1 MKLILK
7 NIKGL
12 VQAETT
18 APSVRK
24 GSEMSQLN
32 VIENAWLEVEN
43 GKFSNF
49 GSMDDFPNWVDSS
62 GIEVINCEGRYVFPA
77 WVDSHTH
84 IVYAGNREG
93 EFVDRIKGLSYAEI
107 AEKGGGILN
116 SATKLATASEESL
129 FEQAWGRLDSI
140 MTTGTGAVEIK
151 SGYGLSIEAE
161 MKMLR
166 VVRSLNEKHPLPIKA
181 TFLGAHAV
189 PSQYKDNHKGYVD
202 LVVNEMIPVVAA
214 EGLAEYVDIFCE
226 DGYFDLEDANRVL
239 EAGVKHGL
247 KPKTHVNQFKVL
259 GGVQASV
266 NHGAIS
272 VDHLEELEDQDIT
285 ALQGSATMPVGLP
298 LCSLFLSIPYT
309 PGRRIIDAGLPLA
322 LATDFNPGSS
332 PSGNMSLA
340 VALGCIKMNLTPE
353 ESINAATINAA
364 ASLEILDTHGSIS
377 PGKTASFFITKAMPS
392 LNFLPYS
399 FGENLVESMYVDGV
413 KRV

>member
-12 VQAETT
+12 VQAEITS
-18 APSVRK
+18 PSVRK

-32 VIENAWLEVEN
+32 VIKNAWLEVEN

-49 GSMDDFPNWVDSS
+49 GSMDDFPNWIDSS
-62 GIEVINCEGRYVFPA
+62 VIKVINCEGRYVFPA

-107 AEKGGGILN
+107 AKKGGGILN
-116 SATKLATASEESL
+116 SAAKLATASEEAL

-189 PSQYKDNHKGYVD
+189 PEQYKDNHKAYVD
-202 LVVNEMIPVVAA
+202 LVVNEMIPAVAA
-214 EGLAEYVDIFCE
+214 EQLADYIDIFCE
-226 DGYFDLEDANRVL
+226 DGYFDLEDTNRVL

-259 GGVQASV
+259 GGVKASV
-266 NHGAIS
+266 DHGAIS

-285 ALQGSATMPVGLP
+285 ALQGSTTMPVGLP

-340 VALGCIKMNLTPE
+340 VALGCIKMKLTPE

-377 PGKTASFFITKAMPS
+377 PGKTASFFITKPMPS

-399 FGENLVESMYVDGV
+399 FGENLIESMYVEGI

>member
-12 VQAETT
+12 VQAEITS
-18 APSVRK
+18 PSVRK

-32 VIENAWLEVEN
+32 VIKNAWLEVEN

-49 GSMDDFPNWVDSS
+49 GSMDDFPNWIDSS
-62 GIEVINCEGRYVFPA
+62 VIKVINCEGRYVFPA

-107 AEKGGGILN
+107 AKKGGGILN
-116 SATKLATASEESL
+116 SAAKLATASEEAL

-189 PSQYKDNHKGYVD
+189 PEQYKDNHKAYVD
-202 LVVNEMIPVVAA
+202 LVVNEMIPAVAA
-214 EGLAEYVDIFCE
+214 EQLADYIDIFCE
-226 DGYFDLEDANRVL
+226 DGYFDLEDTNRVL

-259 GGVQASV
+259 GGVKASV
-266 NHGAIS
+266 DHGAIS

-285 ALQGSATMPVGLP
+285 ALQGSTTMPVGLP

-340 VALGCIKMNLTPE
+340 VALGCIKMKLTPE

-377 PGKTASFFITKAMPS
+377 PGKTASFFITKPMPS

-399 FGENLVESMYVDGV
+399 FGENLIESMYVDGI

>member
-12 VQAETT
+12 VQAEKNSPTVKRG
-18 APSVRK
+18 A
-24 GSEMSQLN
+24 EMSQLN
-32 VIENAWLEVEN
+32 VIENAWLVVED
-43 GKFSNF
+43 GKFSDF
-49 GSMDDFPNWVDSS
+49 GAMSDFQGVGDGANVEVVDCQ
-62 GIEVINCEGRYVFPA
+62 GKYVFPS

-116 SATKLATASEESL
+116 SAAKLAAASEEEL
-129 FEQAWGRLDSI
+129 FEQAWHRLDSV
-140 MTTGTGAVEIK
+140 MATGTGAVEIK
-151 SGYGLSIEAE
+151 SGYGLSVDAE
-161 MKMLR
+161 LKMLR
-166 VVRSLNEKHPLPIKA
+166 VIRTLNEKHPLPIKA
-181 TFLGAHAV
+181 TFLGAHAIPAKFKGNRV
-189 PSQYKDNHKGYVD
+189 GYVD
-202 LVVNEMIPVVAA
+202 HVINEMIPAVAS
-214 EGLAEYVDIFCE
+214 EGLADYVDIFCE
-226 DGYFDLEDANRVL
+226 EGYFDIDDTNRVL

-259 GGVQASV
+259 GGVAASV

-272 VDHLEELEDQDIT
+272 VDHLEELEDQDII
-285 ALQGSATMPVGLP
+285 ALKGSSTIPVGLP

-353 ESINAATINAA
+353 ESINAATINGAA
-364 ASLEILDTHGSIS
+364 ALEMSETHGSIS
-377 PGKTASFFITKAMPS
+377 PGKAASFFITSAIPS
-392 LNFLPYS
+392 HNFLPYS
-399 FGENLVESMYVDGV
+399 FGENLVESLYIDGV